1 MLNLIDW
8 YIEACRKS
16 SNIESSII
24 IVQTSLELIYN
35 WLIVE
40 KKQIIKGKD
49 AENISASNKI
59 RLILNELRIS
69 SELPTEMTYL
79 KKACDDNQNTNDAPD
94 VLVLIRNAIVH
105 GQFEKRK
112 ILSSMRWE
120 VFNESL
126 NLMLLYLE
134 LSILYILKFNGTYR
148 NRCLSYEEVD
158 VPWMKNVGTV
168 IKGNE

>member
-8 YIEACRKS
+8 YIEAYRKS

-40 KKQIIKGKD
+40 KRQIIKGKD

-59 RLILNELRIS
+59 RLILNELRLS
-69 SELPTEMTYL
+69 SEMPTELTNL
-79 KKACDDNQNTNDAPD
+79 KRVCDDNQNLNDAPD

-105 GQFEKRK
+105 GQFEK
-112 ILSSMRWE
+112 E
-120 VFNESL
+120 
-126 NLMLLYLE
+126 
-134 LSILYILKFNGTYR
+134 KF
-148 NRCLSYEEVD
+148 
-158 VPWMKNVGTV
+158 
-168 IKGNE
+168 